1 MKGQDLLT
9 STQFAK
15 AIGVSVVTLKRW
27 HENGVL
33 KAYLVEPTGRK
44 KYSREQI
51 EEYYSKYKV
60 GD

>member
-1 MKGQDLLT
+1 MGKQDLLT
-9 STQFAK
+9 STEFAK

-27 HENGVL
+27 HESGVL

-44 KYSREQI
+44 KYTTQQI
-51 EEYYSKYKV
+51 DDYYARYKV